1 MWLKAHP
8 KMAQRIAVNGR
19 NFGRS
24 YLRLE
29 DYYCYAAKALEA
41 VGTVATPSAIAPFNA
56 TLVPDILN
64 PYQSDDLDKD

>member
-8 KMAQRIAVNGR
+8 KVAQRIAANGR

-29 DYYCYAAKALEA
+29 DYYCYASTALEA
-41 VGTVATPSAIAPFNA
+41 VGAVATPSAMAPFSA

-64 PYQSDDLDKD
+64 PYQSYDLDKD

>member
-1 MWLKAHP
+1 
-8 KMAQRIAVNGR
+8 MAQRIAANGR

-29 DYYCYAAKALEA
+29 DYYCYAATALEA
-41 VGTVATPSAIAPFNA
+41 VGTVATPSAMAPFSA

-64 PYQSDDLDKD
+64 PYQSYDLDKD